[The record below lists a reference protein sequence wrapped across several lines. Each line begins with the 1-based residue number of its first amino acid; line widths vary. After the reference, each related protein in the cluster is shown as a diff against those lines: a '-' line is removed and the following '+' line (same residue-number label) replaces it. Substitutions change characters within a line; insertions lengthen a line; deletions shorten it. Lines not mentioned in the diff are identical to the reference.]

1 MNVRRENSERG
12 AALITA
18 LMVVAFMAAVSVSL
32 VEMMR
37 SHLQRTSVIEDRL
50 QAAAYL
56 DGAVSYGEVLI
67 ARFAGDADQR
77 FTPAGPW
84 DGDARIF
91 PLDNGEMAARVRDR
105 NNCLNI
111 NALHTHGG
119 DGEADRLAAA
129 RMRALLA
136 ALDVAPG
143 DAESLIAQAADWI
156 DPDRMPRPGGAEDE
170 TYLARSEPFR
180 AANQPFTE
188 LAELRFLPVM
198 TRVLY
203 VRIAPYLCALPV
215 SIQPP
220 VNVNTLRGD
229 EAVLITAITEGTVSV
244 QAAQQAL
251 FRRPTTGFESL
262 EAFWADP
269 ALALL
274 SAEERPEAA
283 VALRSEWFELQ
294 VSVRLGEAR
303 LSRIQT
309 VRLDRTGQFT
319 RLTPVQGAVW

>member
-1 MNVRRENSERG
+1 MTAPRNDRERG

-32 VEMMR
+32 VEMVR
-37 SHLQRTSVIEDRL
+37 SHLQRTGAIEDRL

-56 DGAVSYGEVLI
+56 DGAASYGEVLI

-84 DGDARIF
+84 DGEARLF

-111 NALHTHGG
+111 NALHTPSG
-119 DGEADRLAAA
+119 DSEADDRAAA

-136 ALDVAPG
+136 ALGVPAG
-143 DAESLIAQAADWI
+143 DSESLIAQAADWI
-156 DPDRMPRPGGAEDE
+156 DADRTPRPGGAEDD
-170 TYLARSEPFR
+170 TYLARAEPHR

-188 LAELRFLPVM
+188 LAELRLLPVM
-198 TRVLY
+198 NRALY
-203 VRIAPYLCALPV
+203 VRLAPYLCALPTAT
-215 SIQPP
+215 QPP
-220 VNVNTLRGD
+220 LNVNTLRSE
-229 EAVLITAITEGTVSV
+229 EAVLITAITEGAVSV

-269 ALALL
+269 AFSQIEAD
-274 SAEERPEAA
+274 ARPSSA

-309 VRLDRTGQFT
+309 VRMDRSGQFS
-319 RLTPVQGAVW
+319 RYTPVQGAVW